1 MEEIIECP
9 YCRCEYSLY
18 YEDEQVVAVTKCRCE
33 DTNKIKL
40 LDRAM
45 EKLDERANDK
55 NGSTK
60 RNFNSISKRKQ

>member
-18 YEDEQVVAVTKCRCE
+18 YEEEQVVAATKCRCE
-33 DTNKIKL
+33 DTNKINL

-45 EKLDERANDK
+45 EKLDE
-55 NGSTK
+55 TFK
-60 RNFNSISKRKQ
+60 RTNKVPRKSKTNS